1 MKVTTTVRKLLKL
14 QKRKRVIQGGT
25 FAGKTYGILCVLID
39 YATKNPKE
47 KITVVAETIPALK
60 DGAISQF
67 IEIMESTG
75 RFNHISYNRND
86 REYRFVN
93 GSSIQFKSFDNVS
106 KAKAAGKREVLFIN
120 EANHIKYTIADAL
133 MVRTTKAIWV
143 DFNPDNEFWAH
154 TEILPN
160 EDSEFLLLKYTD
172 NEGCPA
178 TIVKELEQRKKWSKK
193 DAYWKNWC
201 QVYIDG
207 EIGKLQGVVFN
218 NWKQIE
224 IIPEEAKYVGTG
236 CDFGYTN
243 DPSTLIDV
251 YKLDNTYIFNEKTYQ
266 TGLTNNEIA
275 VIAKEDFKRYI
286 IADSA
291 EPKSIE
297 EIRRHGIEIRGATKG
312 KDSILHGIDLL
323 QRSEFLV
330 TSHSLNLINELRKYR
345 WQEDR
350 DGNATN
356 KPIDYFNHG
365 IDAMRYWASNHLNN
379 PNKGR
384 YIIS

>member
-1 MKVTTTVRKLLKL
+1 MKVTTTVKKLLKL
-14 QKRKRVIQGGT
+14 RKRKRVIQGGT

-47 KITVVAETIPALK
+47 KITVVAETVPALK

-75 RFNHISYNRND
+75 RFNHNSYNRND

-106 KAKAAGKREVLFIN
+106 KAKAAGKRDVLFIN
-120 EANHIKYTIADAL
+120 EANHIKYPIADAL

-160 EDSEFLLLKYTD
+160 EDAEFLLLKYTD
-172 NEGCPA
+172 NEGCPD
-178 TIVKELEQRKKWSKK
+178 TIVKELEQRKKWSEK

-201 QVYIDG
+201 QVYIEG
-207 EIGKLQGVVFN
+207 EIGKLQGVVFS

-224 IIPEEAKYVGTG
+224 MIPEEAKYVGTG

-243 DPSTLIDV
+243 DPTTLIDV
-251 YKLDNTYIFNEKTYQ
+251 YKLDNIYIFNEKAYQ

-275 VIAKEDFKRYI
+275 VIAKEDFKRQ
-286 IADSA
+286 
-291 EPKSIE
+291 
-297 EIRRHGIEIRGATKG
+297 
-312 KDSILHGIDLL
+312 
-323 QRSEFLV
+323 QR
-330 TSHSLNLINELRKYR
+330 
-345 WQEDR
+345 
-350 DGNATN
+350 
-356 KPIDYFNHG
+356 P
-365 IDAMRYWASNHLNN
+365 
-379 PNKGR
+379 
-384 YIIS
+384 